1 MFIVT
6 ILVLLV
12 VCHQV
17 HCFYGLIGGIGS
29 GKSVAAQLFAEQ
41 NWVVADVDVFN
52 RTCLFLP
59 QVQNKIRKRWSDLPH
74 EASLQRLWLRRQL
87 LTNEGDREFLETL
100 LRPMVQ
106 QQAMDWAT
114 QQDQPKI
121 LQLPWVKGMDLQ
133 LYGFTGMIHITASLA
148 VRRQRLEH
156 KGWSKEEVD
165 RVMMLQQQPIVSYD
179 HTLINEGSLTQLK
192 KQIVELS
199 HKIIGNDQ
207 GL

>member
-52 RTCLFLP
+52 RTCLLLP

-87 LTNEGDREFLETL
+87 LTNEGDRVFRNAAEANGATTSHGLGYTT
-100 LRPMVQ
+100 RSTKDSAI
-106 QQAMDWAT
+106 AMG
-114 QQDQPKI
+114 Q
-121 LQLPWVKGMDLQ
+121 GH
-133 LYGFTGMIHITASLA
+133 G
-148 VRRQRLEH
+148 
-156 KGWSKEEVD
+156 
-165 RVMMLQQQPIVSYD
+165 
-179 HTLINEGSLTQLK
+179 LTV
-192 KQIVELS
+192 IWFHRNDS
-199 HKIIGNDQ
+199 HHCFIGCSSTTPRA
-207 GL
+207 

>member
-1 MFIVT
+1 M
-6 ILVLLV
+6 LVLLV
-12 VCHQV
+12 GCRQV

-52 RTCLFLP
+52 RTCLLLP

-87 LTNEGDREFLETL
+87 LTNDSDRMFLEAL

-114 QQDQPKI
+114 QQD
-121 LQLPWVKGMDLQ
+121 
-133 LYGFTGMIHITASLA
+133 
-148 VRRQRLEH
+148 
-156 KGWSKEEVD
+156 
-165 RVMMLQQQPIVSYD
+165 
-179 HTLINEGSLTQLK
+179 
-192 KQIVELS
+192 
-199 HKIIGNDQ
+199 
-207 GL
+207 